1 MLSLETL
8 KTKVQDTLLHLLCII
23 VQNSI
28 MFNQRLHCQCYQEA
42 AKKRLGEDVSNKHF
56 LPRYKCPQAGHVLGN
71 DCLNTSQLI

>member
-1 MLSLETL
+1 MLSLEKL

-23 VQNSI
+23 AHNSI